1 MTPRRDL
8 QLADGR
14 RIRVAVIH
22 IDDAAA
28 DAGIV
33 YAAST
38 ETVWNCVVG
47 RLGQG
52 LPGHLGDLPMF
63 VVPPVSVRRDEL
75 VVPRWKVYALL
86 DSDALGPV
94 GPLGEARTCY
104 WCSSAM
110 TSPADRSPS
119 SSSGN
124 WRRWMNRR
132 GRRTRRTGSRETAQK
147 VQTHPDFSDAWSNSI
162 PITSATL
169 TMSTSQ
175 TSSARPRRCAT
186 AAIMQST
193 IPRGVTP
200 ALWHRR

>member
-1 MTPRRDL
+1 MTPRRGL

-94 GPLGEARTCY
+94 GPLG
-104 WCSSAM
+104 
-110 TSPADRSPS
+110 
-119 SSSGN
+119 G
-124 WRRWMNRR
+124 
-132 GRRTRRTGSRETAQK
+132 GSHVLLVFFCDDIASQ
-147 VQTHPDFSDAWSNSI
+147 
-162 PITSATL
+162 PITELIQWQLASL
-169 TMSTSQ
+169 DEQ
-175 TSSARPRRCAT
+175 TWRTHAEDWEP
-186 AAIMQST
+186 
-193 IPRGVTP
+193 
-200 ALWHRR
+200 